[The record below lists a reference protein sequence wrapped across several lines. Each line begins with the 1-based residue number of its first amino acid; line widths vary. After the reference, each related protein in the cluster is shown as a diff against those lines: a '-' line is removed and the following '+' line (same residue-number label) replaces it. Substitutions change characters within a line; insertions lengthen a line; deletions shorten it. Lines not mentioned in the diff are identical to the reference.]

1 MSGTIPNKPVGLS
14 VGVFVVGRA
23 VGDFQLRSGVSAKNG
38 RPYQFVEGQVVAGTT
53 FVKISETVEVGSA
66 PYLPKD
72 GDEVRASVVPDF
84 KSNGILSVSAK
95 VIRPDVVTPT
105 K

>member
-1 MSGTIPNKPVGLS
+1 MSGTIPPKPGSLP

-38 RPYQFVEGQVVAGTT
+38 RPFQFVEGQVLAGTT
-53 FVKISETVEVGSA
+53 FVKVTESVDVGTA

-72 GDEVRASVVPDF
+72 GDEVRANIVPDF
-84 KSNGILSVSAK
+84 KSNGVLAVSAK
-95 VIRPDVVTPT
+95 VARPDVAVST